1 MYCPTHSSQNA
12 TGLEYSTEHFINSDE
27 ALPNASRTSV
37 QFGLKV
43 FSLDKLNSPKTL
55 KIIN

>member
-1 MYCPTHSSQNA
+1 MYCPTHSSQNV

-27 ALPNASRTSV
+27 ASANASRTSV

-43 FSLDKLNSPKTL
+43 FSPDKSNSPKTL
-55 KIIN
+55 KIAN